1 MRADAPDLTGLVLRR
16 HLTKRRVVARL
27 ARVARSLVHESRGE
41 QLNITANGRTIEQV
55 LGGGFFRVPRFQRPY
70 SWDKA
75 NVEDFWLDVVES
87 QSDYFI
93 GSMVVY
99 PQSEFSGLVDGQQ
112 RITTI
117 TMMLSAI
124 RNELIEINETTAAS
138 GIQTLIER
146 VHPKG
151 KKRFVLQTQTSYPYL
166 QAQIQAEPGSAGA
179 EIAAGAEEKALE
191 ETFDYITG
199 RIKGI
204 SKAIDE
210 NPGVAASRK
219 TAEKTKQLLALRDKL
234 LGLTVVLVEV
244 DGEDDATIIFQTLN
258 SRGKDLEQKDLIKAH
273 LLSIL
278 KQPNEDLDQARDQ
291 WEAMVD
297 GFDESAASISMNRF
311 LLHSWLSRKD
321 YVGEKALFKS
331 VKRAVKANTARSYL
345 DDLLI
350 DADLYRAAHEPS
362 WRQWKKPQLPIR
374 YSLEAMSLFRL
385 QQPLPF
391 VLSLLR
397 SYDEETIKLKTLL
410 RGLRAVEN
418 YHFIATAVTN
428 QPSSGGVSRMYSASG
443 RAVLDAKTSAKKS
456 AAIDEL
462 AGKLRAR
469 LPSYAEF
476 EASFLELRSSRQF
489 AQQTPLVR
497 YVLTKLHAAT
507 VQPETTTPID
517 YDQLTVEHLAFQGQK
532 KTSNVSSGDIARVG
546 NLLLVTQELNDALGD
561 KSFAE
566 KQKLLRGKP
575 GVDAEIVSTA
585 TWERDEIVARTKRLA
600 KRAYEDVWSF

>member
-1 MRADAPDLTGLVLRR
+1 M
-16 HLTKRRVVARL
+16 
-27 ARVARSLVHESRGE
+27 
-41 QLNITANGRTIEQV
+41 NITANGRTIEQV

-87 QSDYFI
+87 GADYFI

-117 TMMLSAI
+117 TMMLAAI
-124 RNELIEINETTAAS
+124 RNELIELGETTAAS
-138 GIQTLIER
+138 GLQTLVER

-166 QAQIQAEPGSAGA
+166 QAQIQAEPGSSQA
-179 EIAAGAEEKALE
+179 EVAAGAEEKVLE
-191 ETFDYITG
+191 ETFKYITS
-199 RIKGI
+199 RISGI
-204 SKAIDE
+204 STAVDE
-210 NPGVAASRK
+210 NPGVAAARK
-219 TAEKTKQLLALRDKL
+219 TAEKSKQLLALRDKL
-234 LGLTVVLVEV
+234 LALTVVLVEV

-258 SRGKDLEQKDLIKAH
+258 SRGKDLEQKDLVKAH

-291 WEAMVD
+291 WEGMVD
-297 GFDESAASISMNRF
+297 SFDESAANISMNRF
-311 LLHSWLSRKD
+311 LLHSWLSRKE

-331 VKRAVKANTARSYL
+331 VKRAVKSNTARSYL
-345 DDLLI
+345 GELLT
-350 DADLYRAAHEPS
+350 DADLYRAAQESS
-362 WRQWKKPQLPIR
+362 WRQWKKAQLPIR
-374 YSLEAMSLFRL
+374 YSLAAMSLFRL

-397 SYDEETIKLKTLL
+397 AYDEDAIKLKVLL
-410 RGLRAVEN
+410 RGLRAVEH
-418 YHFIATAVTN
+418 YHFIATAVTS
-428 QPSSGGVSRMYSASG
+428 QPSSGGVSRMYSLSARG
-443 RAVLDAKTSAKKS
+443 VLEAKTPNAKS
-456 AAIDEL
+456 AAIDDL
-462 AGKLRAR
+462 ADKLRSR

-476 EASFLELRSSRQF
+476 EASFLQLRSSRQY

-497 YVLTKLHAAT
+497 YVLTKLHVAT

-517 YDQLTVEHLAFQGQK
+517 YDQLTVEHLASQGQQK
-532 KTSNVSSGDIARVG
+532 VPNVLQGDVACVG
-546 NLLLVTQELNDALGD
+546 NLLLVTQALNDALAD

-566 KQKLLRGKP
+566 KQNALKSQP
-575 GVDAEIVSTA
+575 GVDSEILSA
-585 TWERDEIVARTKRLA
+585 SKWGRDEIVERTKRLA
-600 KRAYEDVWSF
+600 KRAYEDVWTV

>member
-1 MRADAPDLTGLVLRR
+1 MPRMPRTRNPRKSERD
-16 HLTKRRVVARL
+16 
-27 ARVARSLVHESRGE
+27 ES
-41 QLNITANGRTIEQV
+41 LNITANGRTIEQV

-124 RNELIEINETTAAS
+124 RNELIDLGETTTAS

-151 KKRFVLQTQTSYPYL
+151 KTRFVLQTQTSYPYL
-166 QAQIQAEPGSAGA
+166 QAQIQAEPGSAQT
-179 EIAAGAEEKALE
+179 ELAAGAEEKALE
-191 ETFDYITG
+191 ESFKYITS
-199 RIKGI
+199 RIEGI
-204 SKAIDE
+204 SKAVDE
-210 NPGVAASRK
+210 NPGVSSSRK

-291 WEAMVD
+291 WEGMID
-297 GFDESAASISMNRF
+297 SFDESVANISMNRF
-311 LLHSWLSRKD
+311 LLHSWLARKD

-345 DDLLI
+345 AELLT
-350 DADLYRAAHEPS
+350 DADLYRAAHEAS
-362 WRQWKKPQLPIR
+362 WRQWKKAQLPIR

-397 SYDEETIKLKTLL
+397 AYDEDGIKIKTLL

-428 QPSSGGVSRMYSASG
+428 SPSSGGVSRMYSASA
-443 RAVLDAKTSAKKS
+443 RAVLDAKTPAKRS
-456 AAIDEL
+456 GAIDEL
-462 AGKLRAR
+462 TSKLRSR

-476 EASFLELRSSRQF
+476 EASFLELRSSRQYT
-489 AQQTPLVR
+489 QQTPLVR
-497 YVLTKLHAAT
+497 YILTRLHAAT
-507 VQPETTTPID
+507 VEPEATMPID

-532 KTSNVSSGDIARVG
+532 NTSNVPTGDIARIG
-546 NLLLVTQELNDALGD
+546 NLLLVTQKLNDELAD
-561 KSFAE
+561 NSFVE
-566 KQKLLRGKP
+566 KQKVLKGQP
-575 GVDAEIVSTA
+575 GVDAEILSA
-585 TWERDEIVARTKRLA
+585 KKWEREEIVARTQALA
-600 KRAYEDVWSF
+600 KRAYEDVWAF

>member
-1 MRADAPDLTGLVLRR
+1 
-16 HLTKRRVVARL
+16 
-27 ARVARSLVHESRGE
+27 
-41 QLNITANGRTIEQV
+41 LNITANGRTIEQV
-55 LGGGFFRVPRFQRPY
+55 LSGNFFRVPRFQRPY
-70 SWDKA
+70 SWDRA

-87 QSDYFI
+87 RSDYFI

-99 PQSEFSGLVDGQQ
+99 PQSEFAGLVDGQQ

-117 TMMLSAI
+117 TMILAAI
-124 RNELIEINETTAAS
+124 RNELLALGEDTAAS
-138 GIQTLIER
+138 GIQTMIER

-166 QAQIQAEPGSAGA
+166 QAQIQTEPGNAQSGV
-179 EIAAGAEEKALE
+179 AAGAEEKVLE
-191 ETFDYITG
+191 ETFGYITT
-199 RIKGI
+199 RINGI
-204 SKAIDE
+204 SKAVDD

-219 TAEKTKQLLALRDKL
+219 KAEKTKQLLELRDKL
-234 LGLTVVLVEV
+234 LALTVVLVEV

-291 WEAMVD
+291 WERMID
-297 GFDESAASISMNRF
+297 SFDESAANISMNRF

-331 VKRAVKANTARSYL
+331 VKRTVKTNTARSYL
-345 DDLLI
+345 NELLT
-350 DADLYRAAHEPS
+350 DADLYRAAQEPS
-362 WRQWKKPQLPIR
+362 WRQWKKPQLPVR

-391 VLSLLR
+391 VLALLR
-397 SYDEETIKLKTLL
+397 AYDEEAIKLKALL
-410 RGLRAVEN
+410 RGLQAVEN

-428 QPSSGGVSRMYSASG
+428 QPSSGGVSRMYSASA
-443 RAVLDAKTSAKKS
+443 RAVLEAKTPAAKS
-456 AAIDEL
+456 VAIDDL
-462 AGKLRAR
+462 AGKLRER

-489 AQQTPLVR
+489 TQQTPLVR
-497 YVLTKLHAAT
+497 YILTKLHAAT

-532 KTSNVSSGDIARVG
+532 KASSVSPGDIARVG
-546 NLLLVTQELNDALGD
+546 NLLLVTQELNDELAD
-561 KSFAE
+561 KSFVE
-566 KQKLLRGKP
+566 KQKVLKGQP
-575 GVDAEIVSTA
+575 GVDAEILSA
-585 TWERDEIVARTKRLA
+585 SKWEHDEIVARTSRLA
-600 KRAYEDVWSF
+600 KRAYEEIWKF

>member
-1 MRADAPDLTGLVLRR
+1 ML
-16 HLTKRRVVARL
+16 
-27 ARVARSLVHESRGE
+27 S
-41 QLNITANGRTIEQV
+41 
-55 LGGGFFRVPRFQRPY
+55 GGFFRVPRFQRPY

-87 QSDYFI
+87 PGDYFI

-99 PQSEFSGLVDGQQ
+99 PQSEFAGLVDGQQ

-117 TMMLSAI
+117 TMILAAI
-124 RNELIEINETTAAS
+124 RNELIALGETTAAS
-138 GIQTLIER
+138 GIQTMVER

-166 QAQIQAEPGSAGA
+166 QAQIQAEPGVAQS

-191 ETFDYITG
+191 ETFGYITS
-199 RIKGI
+199 RIAGI
-204 SKAIDE
+204 SKAVDQ
-210 NPGVAASRK
+210 NPSTPVSRK
-219 TAEKTKQLLALRDKL
+219 TSEKTKQLLDLRDKL

-291 WEAMVD
+291 WENMID
-297 GFDESAASISMNRF
+297 SFDESVANINMNRF
-311 LLHSWLSRKD
+311 LLHSWLSRKE

-331 VKRAVKANTARSYL
+331 VKRTVKANIARSYL
-345 DDLLI
+345 DELLT
-350 DADLYRAAHEPS
+350 DADLYRAAQEPS

-374 YSLEAMSLFRL
+374 YALEAMSLFRL

-391 VLSLLR
+391 VLALLR
-397 SYDEETIKLKTLL
+397 AYGEEGIKLKTLL
-410 RGLRAVEN
+410 RGLCAVEN
-418 YHFIATAVTN
+418 YHFVATAVTN
-428 QPSSGGVSRMYSASG
+428 QPSSGGVSRMYSSSG
-443 RAVLDAKTSAKKS
+443 RAVLDAKTPVAKS

-462 AGKLRAR
+462 AGKLRDR

-476 EASFLELRSSRQF
+476 ESSFLELRSSRQYT
-489 AQQTPLVR
+489 QQTALVR

-517 YDQLTVEHLAFQGQK
+517 YEQLTVEHLASQRQK
-532 KTSNVSSGDIARVG
+532 SSNVSPGDVARLG
-546 NLLLVTQELNDALGD
+546 NLLLVTHELNDDLAD

-566 KQKLLRGKP
+566 KQKVLTDHP
-575 GVDAEIVSTA
+575 GVEPEILNGTK
-585 TWERDEIVARTKRLA
+585 WERDEIVARTKRLA
-600 KRAYEDVWSF
+600 VRAYEEVWSF

>member
-1 MRADAPDLTGLVLRR
+1 M
-16 HLTKRRVVARL
+16 
-27 ARVARSLVHESRGE
+27 
-41 QLNITANGRTIEQV
+41 NITANGRTIEQV

-87 QSDYFI
+87 GNDYFI

-99 PQSEFSGLVDGQQ
+99 PQTEFAGLVDGQQ

-117 TMMLSAI
+117 TMMLAAI
-124 RNELIEINETTAAS
+124 RNELIELGEVTAAS

-151 KKRFVLQTQTSYPYL
+151 KTRFVLQTQTSYPYL
-166 QAQIQAEPGSAGA
+166 QAQIQSEPGAA
-179 EIAAGAEEKALE
+179 QTEVAAGAEEKALD
-191 ETFDYITG
+191 ETFSYITS
-199 RIKGI
+199 RINGI
-204 SKAIDE
+204 SKAVDD
-210 NPGVAASRK
+210 NPGVAAERK
-219 TAEKTKQLLALRDKL
+219 SPEKTKQLLALRDKL
-234 LGLTVVLVEV
+234 LALTVVLVEV

-258 SRGKDLEQKDLIKAH
+258 SRGKDLEQKDLVRAH

-278 KQPNEDLDQARDQ
+278 KPPNEDLDQARDQ
-291 WEAMVD
+291 WEGMID
-297 GFDESAASISMNRF
+297 SFDESAANISMNRF

-345 DDLLI
+345 DELLT
-350 DADLYRAAHEPS
+350 DADLYRTAQEPS
-362 WRQWKKPQLPIR
+362 WRQWKKPQLHVR

-385 QQPLPF
+385 QQPIPF

-397 SYDEETIKLKTLL
+397 AYGEDAIKLKALL

-418 YHFIATAVTN
+418 YHFISTAVAN

-443 RAVLDAKTSAKKS
+443 RAVLEAKTPAAKS
-456 AAIDEL
+456 VAIDDL
-462 AGKLRAR
+462 ADKLRYR

-476 EASFLELRSSRQF
+476 EASFLELRSSRQYT
-489 AQQTPLVR
+489 QNTPLVR
-497 YVLTKLHAAT
+497 YILTRLHAAT

-517 YDQLTVEHLAFQGQK
+517 LGQLTVEHLAFQGQK
-532 KTSNVSSGDIARVG
+532 NASTISPGDIARIG
-546 NLLLVTQELNDALGD
+546 NLLLVTQELNNDLAD
-561 KSFAE
+561 KSFAD
-566 KQKLLRGKP
+566 KQQVLNGQP
-575 GVDAEIVSTA
+575 GVEAEILSA
-585 TWERDEIVARTKRLA
+585 SKWERDDIVERTKRLA
-600 KRAYEDVWSF
+600 KRAYEDVWAF